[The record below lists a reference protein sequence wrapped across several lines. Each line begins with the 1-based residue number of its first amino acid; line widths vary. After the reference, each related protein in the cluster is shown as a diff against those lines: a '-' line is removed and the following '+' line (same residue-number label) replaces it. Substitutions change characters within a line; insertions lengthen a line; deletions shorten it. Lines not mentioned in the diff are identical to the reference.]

1 MAMTLRLDETR
12 EANLRALA
20 AEEDRSMHAVI
31 VTAIDEYLAR
41 HDSSHFV
48 MLADDV
54 IERHAALLDRL
65 AQ

>member
-20 AEEDRSMHAVI
+20 VEEDRSMHAVI

-48 MLADDV
+48 KLADDV